1 MALFFHSDEVDEFI
15 PFTEAVAISESAL
28 RDLKTPAGVNA
39 PRKRLN
45 LHRDIAEGS
54 FDTVLNIYAGG
65 SAGYGAIGAQVALH
79 RKAIVGSMQRRPP
92 YNPDQTE
99 LALIYDT
106 DAGSLL
112 GVMAHRPRHVGGAA
126 DLRTPAVSLAGLD
139 RFAKRDAKRVGIY
152 GSGQQAYST
161 FLGLTEMRRIESAK
175 VYSPTPEHRE
185 GFAKK
190 ISQRTGVVVR
200 AVESPEL
207 AARDVDIILC
217 MTNTNVPVINGSWL
231 EEGQYIISV
240 VGSNIELV
248 KSGNIAAPRREVD
261 DETLK
266 RCSFLVAL
274 SKEQAVDSQQGD
286 IYWPVHNGVIG
297 WDKIIDISDVLTGK
311 AKGRSDED
319 QIILYKNQGGQGI
332 VDIALAKKCYDLAK
346 QHGKGYELRIEAREN
361 WWVQGGRTQ
370 TW

>member
-15 PFTEAVAISESAL
+15 PFTESVAICENAL

-65 SAGYGAIGAQVALH
+65 SAAYGAIGAQVALH
-79 RKAIVGSMQRRPP
+79 RKAIVGNMQRRPP

-106 DAGSLL
+106 DTGSLL

-139 RFAKRDAKRVGIY
+139 QFARREARRVGIY

-161 FLGLTEMRRIESAK
+161 FVGLTEMRKIESGK
-175 VYSPTPEHRE
+175 VYSPTLAHRE

-190 ISQRTGVVVR
+190 SDR
-200 AVESPEL
+200 E
-207 AARDVDIILC
+207 
-217 MTNTNVPVINGSWL
+217 PVCL
-231 EEGQYIISV
+231 FE
-240 VGSNIELV
+240 
-248 KSGNIAAPRREVD
+248 P
-261 DETLK
+261 
-266 RCSFLVAL
+266 
-274 SKEQAVDSQQGD
+274 
-286 IYWPVHNGVIG
+286 
-297 WDKIIDISDVLTGK
+297 
-311 AKGRSDED
+311 
-319 QIILYKNQGGQGI
+319 
-332 VDIALAKKCYDLAK
+332 
-346 QHGKGYELRIEAREN
+346 
-361 WWVQGGRTQ
+361 
-370 TW
+370 